1 MHERPLI
8 VKVQPP
14 RGVCVRCVQPLA
26 GIDMSMEVWTTVA
39 AVGTFVVITVTAI
52 AAFIQLHH
60 LRASNQ
66 LSAML
71 KLLELEQSSALEN
84 RFHFVRTQLATKM
97 KDPDFQASLDDPVID
112 RTVHPERHVIAWFEH
127 IGAWMKNG
135 LIDEQTYLEYASPI
149 IKQYWILLAPTVQRI
164 RSTRDAWLLEDFE
177 YLAARAKRWI
187 ETHPFGRYPTNT
199 SRME

>member
-1 MHERPLI
+1 
-8 VKVQPP
+8 
-14 RGVCVRCVQPLA
+14 
-26 GIDMSMEVWTTVA
+26 MSLEAWTTVA
-39 AVGTFVVITVTAI
+39 AVGTFVVITITAI

-71 KLLELEQSSALEN
+71 KLLELEQSPILED

-97 KDPDFQASLDDPVID
+97 RDPDFQASLDERPID
-112 RTVHPERHVIAWFEH
+112 RTLHPERHVIAWFEH

-135 LIDEQTYLEYASPI
+135 LIDEEAYLEYASPI
-149 IKQYWILLAPTVQRI
+149 ITQYWDLLAPTVRRI
-164 RSTRDAWLLEDFE
+164 RGTRDAWLLEDFE
-177 YLAARAKRWI
+177 YLAARAKKWI
-187 ETHPFGRYPTNT
+187 ATHPLGRYPNHT

>member
-1 MHERPLI
+1 
-8 VKVQPP
+8 
-14 RGVCVRCVQPLA
+14 
-26 GIDMSMEVWTTVA
+26 MSLEVWTTVA
-39 AVGTFVVITVTAI
+39 AVGTFIVITITAV

-71 KLLELEQSSALEN
+71 KLLELEQSPVLED
-84 RFHFVRTQLATKM
+84 RFHFVRTQLAEKM
-97 KDPDFQASLDDPVID
+97 KEPDFVTSLDDLIVD

-149 IKQYWILLAPTVQRI
+149 IAQYWRLLAPTIYRMRQSREP
-164 RSTRDAWLLEDFE
+164 WLLEDFE
-177 YLAARAKRWI
+177 YLAARAKHWMSS
-187 ETHPFGRYPTNT
+187 HPKGNYTKGT
-199 SRME
+199 SRMSHDESSADDA